1 MLAQLT
7 RHFKPDPE
15 YWLNTCTLRDWTEIW
30 ARELTETPPLEVWAA
45 VDHQYNPPG
54 SAPAAPADDE
64 SGEWTSGLP
73 DVTE

>member
-7 RHFKPDPE
+7 RHFKSDPE
-15 YWLNTCTLRDWTEIW
+15 YWLDHCTLRDWTEIW
-30 ARELTETPPLEVWAA
+30 ARELIETPPLEVWAA
-45 VDHQYNPPG
+45 IDHQYKPT
-54 SAPAAPADDE
+54 APAAAPADDE